1 MLTHIDIRDF
11 AIIERLELDLAA
23 GMTAITGETGA
34 GKSIM
39 LDAIGLVLGDRA
51 EAAMVRHGARR
62 ADISATLDVSSPE
75 VLAWLEQNDLDAGEE
90 CVLRRVITAEGRSRC
105 YINGSSTTVGNLRQL
120 GEHLVNI
127 HGQHAHQS
135 LLRPADQRAL
145 LDSHGDLAELTTEVA
160 TAYDR
165 WRAIRQ
171 RLDEMQRAAHGRQS
185 RLDLLSFQLN
195 ELQEL
200 DLKPGEFQ
208 IIEETLQRLSHADQL
223 KQYALGGY
231 DLLYETDNG
240 SVHAMITNVLG
251 DLQAA
256 REIDAD
262 FGEPAE
268 LLESALIQVEEAAQ
282 TLRAL
287 SDRFEADPQALA
299 EVESRFNRAQA
310 LARKHQ
316 TLPESLPELAAAMA
330 DEIAELTDPEQ
341 SVAALEQE
349 LAAAADA
356 YDRAAA
362 RLGEARR
369 KTAIALEKQITASMQ
384 ELGMEGGRFGVEI
397 TPRTDEERSPH
408 GRESIRFMVSANP
421 GQPLKPLTGV
431 ASGGELSRISLA
443 IQLAAVEKM
452 QLPTLIFDEVDSG
465 IGGAVA
471 DVVGRQLRRL
481 GERCQVFCVTHLPQV
496 AACAHHH
503 LRVEKIKSG
512 NSTRTQ
518 LVPLDEQQRIEEI
531 ARMLGGARLTKQ
543 SRAHAKEMLG
553 AVGDPTA

>member
-51 EAAMVRHGARR
+51 EATMVRHGARR

-145 LDSHGDLAELTTEVA
+145 LDSHGDLAALSAEVA
-160 TAYDR
+160 AAYDR

-171 RLDEMQRAAHGRQS
+171 RLDEMQSAAHGRQS

-240 SVHAMITNVLG
+240 SVHAMITSVLG

-330 DEIAELTDPEQ
+330 AEIAELTDPEQ

-369 KTAIALEKQITASMQ
+369 KTAVALEKQITASMQ

-397 TPRTDEERSPH
+397 TPRGDDERSPH

-518 LVPLDEQQRIEEI
+518 LVPLDEQQRVEEI

-543 SRAHAKEMLG
+543 SRAHAKEMLE

>member
-145 LDSHGDLAELTTEVA
+145 LDSHGDLAALSAEVA
-160 TAYDR
+160 AAYDR

-171 RLDEMQRAAHGRQS
+171 RLDEMQSAAHGRQS

-240 SVHAMITNVLG
+240 SVHAMITSVLG

-330 DEIAELTDPEQ
+330 AEIAELTDPEQ

-369 KTAIALEKQITASMQ
+369 KTAVALEKQITASMQ

-397 TPRTDEERSPH
+397 TPRGDDERSPH

-518 LVPLDEQQRIEEI
+518 LVPLDEQQRVEEI

-543 SRAHAKEMLG
+543 SRAHAREMLE

>member
-145 LDSHGDLAELTTEVA
+145 LDSHGDLAALSAEVA
-160 TAYDR
+160 AAYDR

-171 RLDEMQRAAHGRQS
+171 RLDEMQSAAHGRQS

-240 SVHAMITNVLG
+240 SVHAMITSVLG

-330 DEIAELTDPEQ
+330 AEIAELTDPEQ

-362 RLGEARR
+362 KLGEARR
-369 KTAIALEKQITASMQ
+369 KTAVALEKQITASMQ

-397 TPRTDEERSPH
+397 TPRGDDERSPH

-518 LVPLDEQQRIEEI
+518 LVPLDEQQRVEEI

-543 SRAHAKEMLG
+543 SRAHAKEMLE

>member
-145 LDSHGDLAELTTEVA
+145 VDSHGDLAALTTEVA
-160 TAYDR
+160 AAYDR

-171 RLDEMQRAAHGRQS
+171 RLDEMQRAAQGRQS

-200 DLKPGEFQ
+200 GLKPGEFQ

-223 KQYALGGY
+223 KQYAVGGY

-240 SVHAMITNVLG
+240 SVHAMITSVLG

-330 DEIAELTDPEQ
+330 AEIAELTDPEQ

-362 RLGEARR
+362 RLGKARR

-397 TPRTDEERSPH
+397 TPRGDDERSPH

-543 SRAHAKEMLG
+543 SRAHAREMLDAAG
-553 AVGDPTA
+553 GSSA